1 MWPWEFLQTPSSL
14 GISPEEAMAED
25 TRKAGSSHIPVMSP
39 EHSATWTRMLLPL
52 TSVYIIHPLAVL
64 VVLVGSVS
72 LPLAVQNI
80 LNKSLY

>member
-25 TRKAGSSHIPVMSP
+25 TRKAAISP
-39 EHSATWTRMLLPL
+39 SCHQSTALPL

-64 VVLVGSVS
+64 V
-72 LPLAVQNI
+72 I
-80 LNKSLY
+80 LS